1 MNDKRFSIFDIRF
14 TRCEKRAR
22 WTEIKTWFLLLFVF
36 IVSVAGLDAQ
46 KITGSVN
53 GRQNNE
59 ISPIP
64 GAIVQML
71 GRTSHFTTDAQGQ
84 FTFDV
89 VSSPIELIIS
99 ATGFKTDTFQY
110 KFEAKEFVEFTL
122 ESTTT
127 LSAVEVGAK
136 NQSTLI
142 SSINPIKTEIITETE
157 LYKAACCNLSESFQ
171 NNATVDISTTNAV
184 TGSKEI
190 QMLGLAGVYT
200 QLTIENL
207 PMMRGLGVNQALN
220 FIPGSWVESIQV
232 SKGTGSVANGY
243 ESITGQINTELKK
256 PDCKSEG
263 LLNGYINNMQRM
275 EVNAIKV
282 FRINERWSSN
292 LLLHGSSM
300 DFVTDQNKDGFMD
313 SPDGGQF
320 NAMHRW
326 LYTGKKGLSAQLSVR
341 FVHDERH
348 AGTVEHDGSEHSY
361 HYYQKSQQA
370 DALFK
375 LGYIFPGRPEK
386 SIGMLGTVRRYLQS
400 NQFGFRWYDGRQWS
414 SNANVFY
421 QNKIGETPQRFRM
434 GVNVLSDQYEEYYT
448 GAPFMRN
455 ETAAGGFFEF
465 TGVKGR
471 STVVAG
477 IRGDYN
483 TLWGA
488 IITPRLHYKFQ
499 WNDNFSIRVSG
510 GRGQRTANV
519 IAENLSYMVSQ
530 RQMVLPGNYAG
541 EFSKAY
547 DLQPE
552 IAWNGGTSLVQKI
565 KIGSREGTLALDA
578 YYTWFE
584 RQVMVDLDS
593 DVRKVSFY
601 NVEGKTS
608 AASIQLD
615 YYQEVSKRFD
625 LKLAYRFTDARVFY
639 TTTGSIERPYT
650 PAHRA
655 LANLSYRSRRD
666 KWLVDL
672 TANYIG
678 SKRLPSTQGND
689 AAYRLPERSSAYTLL
704 NGQITRNLGKFA
716 LYIGGEN
723 LLNVIQQQQIL
734 SAEHPQSP
742 FFDASFIWGPT
753 YGAMGYAGFR
763 WNF

>member
-1 MNDKRFSIFDIRF
+1 MYDLHKVRYRMRCTLRKEQSKLDAKILLISCFIFFVTGLNAQVI
-14 TRCEKRAR
+14 TGKVNGKQN
-22 WTEIKTWFLLLFVF
+22 TEI
-36 IVSVAGLDAQ
+36 
-46 KITGSVN
+46 N
-53 GRQNNE
+53 
-59 ISPIP
+59 PIP
-64 GAIVQML
+64 GAIVQIL
-71 GRTSHFTTDAQGQ
+71 GSSSNLITDAQGQ
-84 FTFDV
+84 FSLTALPY
-89 VSSPIELIIS
+89 PIQLIIS
-99 ATGFKTDTFQY
+99 ATGFKTDTFQFD
-110 KFEAKEFVEFTL
+110 FEANEVAEFILV
-122 ESTTT
+122 STTT
-127 LSAVEVGAK
+127 LKEVEVGAK

-190 QMLGLAGVYT
+190 QMLGLAGIYT

-207 PMMRGLGVNQALN
+207 PMMRGLGVGQALG
-220 FIPGSWVESIQV
+220 FVPGSWVESIQV

-275 EVNAIKV
+275 EANAIKV

-292 LLLHGSSM
+292 LLLHASSM

-326 LYTGKKGLSAQLSVR
+326 LYTGKKGLSAQIALR

-348 AGTVEHDGSEHSY
+348 AGTIEHDGSEHSY
-361 HYYQKSQQA
+361 HYYHKIQQG
-370 DALFK
+370 DVLFK
-375 LGYIFPGRPEK
+375 MGYIFPGKPDK
-386 SIGMLGTVRRYLQS
+386 SIGLLGTVRRYVQS

-414 SNANVFY
+414 SNANIFY
-421 QNKIGETPQRFRM
+421 QNKLGETPHKFRM
-434 GVNVLSDQYEEYYT
+434 GLNVLSDQYEEYYT
-448 GAPFMRN
+448 GSPFMRN

-488 IITPRLHYKFQ
+488 IVTPRLHYKFQ
-499 WNDNFSIRVSG
+499 WNENFSIRLSG

-530 RQMVLPGNYAG
+530 RQMVLPGNFTG

-547 DLQPE
+547 DLKPE
-552 IAWNGGTSLVQKI
+552 IAWNGGTSLVQKF

-601 NVEGKTS
+601 MVEGKTS

-615 YYQEVSKRFD
+615 YYQEISARFD
-625 LKLAYRFTDARVFY
+625 LKLAYRYTDARVFY
-639 TTTGSIERPYT
+639 TSTGNIERPFT

-655 LANLSYRSRRD
+655 LANLSFHSRRD
-666 KWLVDL
+666 KWLIDL

-678 SKRLPSTQGND
+678 SKRLPSTLGNEE
-689 AAYRLPERSSAYTLL
+689 AYRLPDRSPAYTLL

-716 LYIGGEN
+716 IYIGGEN
-723 LLNVIQQQQIL
+723 LLNVIQQRQIL
-734 SAEHPQSP
+734 SPEHPQSP

>member
-1 MNDKRFSIFDIRF
+1 MRYTLRKEQWKLDAKILLISCFIFLI
-14 TRCEKRAR
+14 TGLNAQVITGKVNGKQN
-22 WTEIKTWFLLLFVF
+22 TEI
-36 IVSVAGLDAQ
+36 
-46 KITGSVN
+46 N
-53 GRQNNE
+53 
-59 ISPIP
+59 PIP
-64 GAIVQML
+64 GAIVQIL
-71 GRTSHFTTDAQGQ
+71 GSDKTFSTDANGQ
-84 FTFDV
+84 FSF
-89 VSSPIELIIS
+89 SAAPYPIQLFIS
-99 ATGFKTDTFQY
+99 ATGFKTDTFTF
-110 KFEAKEFVEFTL
+110 KFDTKELAEFTL

-127 LSAVEVGAK
+127 LAAVEVGAK

-190 QMLGLAGVYT
+190 QMLGLAGIYT

-292 LLLHGSSM
+292 VLLHGSSM
-300 DFVTDQNKDGFMD
+300 DFTTDQNKDGFMD

-326 LYTGKKGLSAQLSVR
+326 LYTGKKGLSAQLSFR

-348 AGTVEHDGSEHSY
+348 AGTLEHAGSEHSY
-361 HYYQKSQQA
+361 HYYHRIQQG
-370 DALFK
+370 DVLFK
-375 LGYIFPGRPEK
+375 MGYIFPGKPDK
-386 SIGMLGTVRRYLQS
+386 SIGLLGTVRRYVQN
-400 NQFGFRWYDGRQWS
+400 NQFGFRWYEGKQWS

-421 QNKIGETPQRFRM
+421 QNKIGNTPQRFRL
-434 GVNVLSDQYEEYYT
+434 GVNVLSDQYEELYI
-448 GAPFMRN
+448 GAPYLRN
-455 ETAAGGFFEF
+455 ETATGGFFEF

-488 IITPRLHYKFQ
+488 IVTPRLHYKFQ
-499 WNDNFSIRVSG
+499 WSENFSIRLSG

-519 IAENLSYMVSQ
+519 IAENLSYMVSS
-530 RQMVLPGNYAG
+530 RQMVLPGNFIG
-541 EFSKAY
+541 EISKAY
-547 DLQPE
+547 DLKPE
-552 IAWNGGTSLVQKI
+552 IAWNGGASLVQKFS
-565 KIGSREGTLALDA
+565 IGSREGTLALDA

-601 NVEGKTS
+601 TVDGKTS
-608 AASIQLD
+608 AASVQID
-615 YYQEVSKRFD
+615 YYQEISARFD
-625 LKLAYRFTDARVFY
+625 LKLAYRYTDARVFY
-639 TTTGSIERPYT
+639 TGTGTIERPYT

-655 LANLSYRSRRD
+655 LANLSYHSRRD
-666 KWLVDL
+666 KWMVDI
-672 TANYIG
+672 TTNYIG
-678 SKRLPSTQGND
+678 SKRLPSTLQNPED
-689 AAYRLPERSSAYTLL
+689 YRMDERSPAYILL
-704 NGQITRNLGKFA
+704 NGQVTRNLGKFA
-716 LYIGGEN
+716 IYIGGEN
-723 LLNVIQQQQIL
+723 LLNVIQQRQIL
-734 SAEHPQSP
+734 SPEHPQSP

>member
-1 MNDKRFSIFDIRF
+1 M
-14 TRCEKRAR
+14 
-22 WTEIKTWFLLLFVF
+22 LLLVF
-36 IVSVAGLDAQ
+36 FTLLTGFLNAQ
-46 KITGSVN
+46 VVTGKVK
-53 GRQNNE
+53 GKQNNE
-59 ISPIP
+59 LSPIP
-64 GAIVQML
+64 GAIVQIS
-71 GRTSHFTTDAQGQ
+71 GSDKTFSTDANGQ
-84 FTFDV
+84 FSFGAAPY
-89 VSSPIELIIS
+89 SIQLFIS
-99 ATGFKTDTFQY
+99 ATGFKTDTFAFQ
-110 KFEAKEFVEFTL
+110 FGANELPEFIL
-122 ESTTT
+122 ESTTL
-127 LSAVEVGAK
+127 LSELEVGAK

-190 QMLGLAGVYT
+190 QMLGLAGIYT
-200 QLTIENL
+200 QLTVENL
-207 PMMRGLGVNQALN
+207 PVMRGLGVNQALN

-275 EVNAIKV
+275 EANAIKV

-292 LLLHGSSM
+292 LLLHASSM

-326 LYTGKKGLSAQLSVR
+326 LYTGKKGLSAQLAVR

-348 AGTVEHDGSEHSY
+348 AGTVEHDGGEHSY

-370 DALFK
+370 DVLFK
-375 LGYIFPGRPEK
+375 MGYLFPGKPDK
-386 SIGMLGTVRRYLQS
+386 SIGLLGTVRRYVQS

-421 QNKIGETPQRFRM
+421 QNKLGETPHKFRM
-434 GVNVLSDQYEEYYT
+434 GFNVLSDQYEEYYI
-448 GAPFMRN
+448 GSPFLRN

-465 TGVKGR
+465 TGVKGK

-477 IRGDYN
+477 LRGDYN

-488 IITPRLHYKFQ
+488 IVTPRLHYKLQ
-499 WNDNFSIRVSG
+499 WTDDFSVRISG
-510 GRGQRTANV
+510 GRGQRTANI
-519 IAENLSYMVSQ
+519 IAENLSYLVSQ
-530 RQMVLPGNYAG
+530 RQMLLPGNFTG
-541 EFSKAY
+541 EISKAY
-547 DLQPE
+547 DLKPE
-552 IAWNGGTSLVQKI
+552 IAWNGGTSLVQKL

-593 DVRKVSFY
+593 DARKVSFY
-601 NVEGKTS
+601 TVEGKTS
-608 AASIQLD
+608 AASVQLD
-615 YYQEVSKRFD
+615 FYQEISARFD
-625 LKLAYRFTDARVFY
+625 LKLAYRYTDARVFY

-655 LANLSYRSRRD
+655 LANLSFHSRRD
-666 KWLVDL
+666 KWMVDV

-678 SKRLPSTQGND
+678 SKRLPSTQSND
-689 AAYRLPERSSAYTLL
+689 EAYRLPDRSPAYTLV

-716 LYIGGEN
+716 VYLGGEN
-723 LLNVIQQQQIL
+723 LLNVIQQRQIL
-734 SAEHPQSP
+734 SPEHPQSP

>member
-1 MNDKRFSIFDIRF
+1 MPHTIRDARISIFDFRPDIHL
-14 TRCEKRAR
+14 KSMHSM
-22 WTEIKTWFLLLFVF
+22 FLFGCFVLM
-36 IVSVAGLDAQ
+36 AGFLNAQ
-46 KITGSVN
+46 AMTGKVM
-53 GRQNNE
+53 GKQNNE
-59 ISPIP
+59 LSPIP
-64 GAIVQML
+64 GAIVQIS
-71 GRTSHFTTDAQGQ
+71 GSDKTFSTDVNGQ
-84 FTFDV
+84 FSFGTAPY
-89 VSSPIELIIS
+89 PIELIIS
-99 ATGFKTDTFQY
+99 ATGFKTDTF
-110 KFEAKEFVEFTL
+110 KIAAADNAEFTL
-122 ESTTT
+122 ESNTT
-127 LSAVEVGAK
+127 LNTVEVNAK

-190 QMLGLAGVYT
+190 QMLGLAGIYT

-220 FIPGSWVESIQV
+220 FIPGSWVESIHV

-300 DFVTDQNKDGFMD
+300 DFSTDQNKDGFMD

-326 LYTGKKGLSAQLSVR
+326 LYSGKKGLSAQLALR

-348 AGTVEHDGSEHSY
+348 AGSVELDGSEHNY

-370 DALFK
+370 DVLFK
-375 LGYIFPGRPEK
+375 MGYIFPGKPDK
-386 SIGMLGTVRRYLQS
+386 SVGMLGTVRRYVQN

-414 SNANVFY
+414 SNANIFY
-421 QNKIGETPQRFRM
+421 QNKIGNTPQRFRM
-434 GVNVLSDQYEEYYT
+434 GLNVLSDQYEEYYT
-448 GAPFMRN
+448 GAPFLRN

-465 TGVKGR
+465 TGIKGR
-471 STVVAG
+471 STLVAG

-488 IITPRLHYKFQ
+488 IVTPRLHYKFQ
-499 WNDNFSIRVSG
+499 WTDNFSIRLSG

-519 IAENLSYMVSQ
+519 IAENLSYMVSS
-530 RQMVLPGNYAG
+530 RQMVLPGNFIG
-541 EFSKAY
+541 EISKAY
-547 DLQPE
+547 DLKPE
-552 IAWNGGTSLVQKI
+552 IAWNGGTSIIRKI
-565 KIGSREGTLALDA
+565 KVGSREGTLALDA

-593 DVRKVSFY
+593 DVREVSFY
-601 NVEGKTS
+601 TVDGKTS
-608 AASIQLD
+608 AASVQVD
-615 YYQEVSKRFD
+615 YYQEISARFD
-625 LKLAYRFTDARVFY
+625 VKVAYRYTDARVFY
-639 TTTGSIERPYT
+639 NNTGSIERPYT
-650 PAHRA
+650 SAHRA
-655 LANLSYRSRRD
+655 LANISYHSRRD
-666 KWLVDL
+666 KWMVDL

-678 SKRLPSTQGND
+678 SKRLPSTLQNSEE
-689 AAYRLPERSSAYTLL
+689 YRMPDRSPAYTLL
-704 NGQITRNLGKFA
+704 NGQITRNFGKFA
-716 LYIGGEN
+716 LYVGGEN
-723 LLNVIQQQQIL
+723 LLNVRQERQII

-753 YGAMGYAGFR
+753 YGAMGYLGFR